1 MWRWQLHSWE
11 HNRNHNCNC
20 NCNLEQRY
28 TFISNT
34 FEYSDSQNV
43 LRNIVTTLRSRK
55 QKPWSSLFTLCQ
67 QGYHQV
73 EQQSCGATEAYL
85 WQLNSQY
92 PTKCDKS
99 RIVSRDTKLTMKQK
113 SISFDRWKKILTS
126 IISDTPGRAA
136 KLPPTAL
143 RTYSIFGF
151 GWLMIQE
158 LVISEKIITVMM
170 STIT

>member
-99 RIVSRDTKLTMKQK
+99 RIVSKDTKLTMKQK
-113 SISFDRWKKILTS
+113 NIGREIEGRKYSHQSYLILREGLLSFHQQPWEHILS
-126 IISDTPGRAA
+126 S
-136 KLPPTAL
+136 AL
-143 RTYSIFGF
+143 ADWWY
-151 GWLMIQE
+151 
-158 LVISEKIITVMM
+158 KN
-170 STIT
+170 